1 MGFPARSVRRLALAW
16 LALAGIAVLSAGPVV
31 LGHPSADAECVPA
44 LSGAHDHSAH
54 RLRAAP
60 DASADHCIACH
71 LTRSASG
78 ASPSTTGV
86 AAAAGERADVEISDR
101 SARTLARL
109 TAFTR
114 GPPSRL

>member
-1 MGFPARSVRRLALAW
+1 MGCPARSVRRLALAW

-31 LGHPSADAECVPA
+31 LGHPSADAECIPA
-44 LSGAHDHSAH
+44 LSEAHDHSAH

-60 DASADHCIACH
+60 EREADHCIACH

-86 AAAAGERADVEISDR
+86 AAAASQRVSVETGDQP
-101 SARTLARL
+101 ARTLDLL
-109 TAFTR
+109 TSFTR
-114 GPPSRL
+114 GPPSLL